1 MIGSKLLNTVDFLD
15 QNYQIKMIFLVAYTT
30 IFSSQRLG
38 TSQHEVVVLLVHPHQ
53 AGKAVLDVHEMET
66 VQNQNIYS
74 MCYGEV
80 FYANQPCFGTL
91 NTLQQF
97 GPTSIFE

>member
-15 QNYQIKMIFLVAYTT
+15 QIKMIFVVAYTT
-30 IFSSQRLG
+30 RFSSQRLG

-80 FYANQPCFGTL
+80 FYANHL
-91 NTLQQF
+91 ASEL
-97 GPTSIFE
+97 